1 MNETGSSHSVW
12 NLKWFSSVYWSFSV
26 FVYVVFTV
34 FKWLLQSDFCFYCV
48 FLICCCLFILGFR
61 QLQLFCTLLGK
72 LTYYFDHIEQ
82 YRCLKFIESLR
93 PPRLTAFLF
102 LSFSLLIALCLS
114 VTQKWQFE
122 LVILPESPYS
132 RGKHDSNS
140 NMDVT
145 MNKKAIR
152 KHRSKISKGTQSLVI
167 SEESHNSFSVMVSL
181 KTAS

>member
-1 MNETGSSHSVW
+1 MV
-12 NLKWFSSVYWSFSV
+12 LSVYWSFSV